1 MINTLIFDFGD
12 VFINLDKP
20 AIERSL
26 KKLGV
31 STITNEMLEIAMKYE
46 KGLITT
52 DVFIN
57 SFTKKFPKIS
67 TREFTTA
74 WNSIILDFP
83 EHRLTF
89 IENLASL
96 KKYRLML
103 LSNTNI
109 LHIDKVI
116 KNMTVERYN
125 RFKSCFDKFYLS
137 HEIKLRK
144 PDHSIYEFVLDE
156 NNLIAENCFFI
167 DDTKENTDAAKKL
180 GILTWNNNPKK
191 EDIIDL
197 FNNSVI
203 KNS

>member
-57 SFTKKFPKIS
+57 SFTKKFPTLSRK
-67 TREFTTA
+67 EFTTA

-83 EHRLTF
+83 EHRLDF
-89 IENLASL
+89 IKKLSTT
-96 KKYRLML
+96 KKYTSR
-103 LSNTNI
+103 
-109 LHIDKVI
+109 
-116 KNMTVERYN
+116 
-125 RFKSCFDKFYLS
+125 
-137 HEIKLRK
+137 
-144 PDHSIYEFVLDE
+144 
-156 NNLIAENCFFI
+156 
-167 DDTKENTDAAKKL
+167 
-180 GILTWNNNPKK
+180 
-191 EDIIDL
+191 
-197 FNNSVI
+197 
-203 KNS
+203 

>member
-116 KNMTVERYN
+116 KNMTIERYN

-156 NNLIAENCFFI
+156 NNLIAENILRSLFSSIIAFFVNYFTLKCF
-167 DDTKENTDAAKKL
+167 
-180 GILTWNNNPKK
+180 
-191 EDIIDL
+191 
-197 FNNSVI
+197 
-203 KNS
+203 

>member
-89 IENLASL
+89 IENLARFSIKVKRCSGKSRIIEFQAVVNSL
-96 KKYRLML
+96 VEIFGNFFVNELINTSVVINPFSYFIAISSISLVMVETPNFLRERSIAG
-103 LSNTNI
+103 LSKLINTSPKSNI
-109 LHIDKVI
+109 
-116 KNMTVERYN
+116 R
-125 RFKSCFDKFYLS
+125 
-137 HEIKLRK
+137 
-144 PDHSIYEFVLDE
+144 VL
-156 NNLIAENCFFI
+156 
-167 DDTKENTDAAKKL
+167 
-180 GILTWNNNPKK
+180 
-191 EDIIDL
+191 II
-197 FNNSVI
+197 
-203 KNS
+203 